1 MGTTIDKNFKPL
13 SREIRYLGKDF
24 DGLKS
29 NLIEFAKQYYPRTY
43 KDFNDSSPGMMFID
57 MASYV
62 GDVLSFYID
71 YQFKEGLIN
80 FAEER
85 KNVINL
91 VKFLGYTPKP
101 SRPSITAL
109 DLYQIIPSKRNEDG
123 SFEPDTR
130 YALIV
135 KEGMEAMSSNRVSF
149 ITTET
154 VDFSIKSNL
163 YPRVDEVFSRNSS
176 GEPEFYLIKKS
187 VKAYSGKTI
196 SRDFNISSQT
206 PNLRIELP
214 EDNVLKILEIKDSDN
229 NSWYQV
235 DYLAQDLVS
244 LPVENNRFNF
254 ELFSN
259 YNSTVPNIIKFLR
272 TNRRFIIEV
281 DENNKTYIQF
291 GPSTDSLEEEILVPN
306 SELLGT
312 GFSNVSRYNLTLD
325 PTVFVK
331 SNSYGS
337 SPFNTTLSVKY
348 VIGGGLESNAN
359 VDDITTIS
367 KIQFEDAV
375 EYLPAE
381 ENLLNTV
388 KTSLRVSNPIP
399 ATGGASS
406 ESILEIKQNAMA
418 NFAAQD
424 RMVTKDDYVSR
435 VLSMPAEYGRVAKAY
450 VSSESELTSFGVK
463 PVPGLLD
470 ENNNI
475 IIDKSYNG
483 FRKVNIDGGNPFG
496 INLYVLTYDDNK
508 NLTPINEAL
517 VYNLKQYISKYRMIS
532 DRVNIIDGY
541 VVNIGIDFTVLT
553 YSTYN
558 KKEVLA
564 NCISAI
570 KKFFDI
576 ELWQFCQPINIGQLE
591 LEIAKVE
598 GVQSVSNLEFK
609 NLVGGNYSNCEYDL
623 IAATKHK
630 IIYPPVDPSVFEIK
644 YPDVDIRGKVL

>member
-101 SRPSITAL
+101 SRPSITTL

-196 SRDFNISSQT
+196 NRDFNISSQT

-229 NSWYQV
+229 NNWYQV

-259 YNSTVPNIIKFLR
+259 YSSTVPNIIKFLR

-312 GFSNVSRYNLTLD
+312 GFSNISRYNLTLD

-375 EYLPAE
+375 EYLPSE
-381 ENLLNTV
+381 ESLLNTV
-388 KTSLRVSNPIP
+388 KTSLRVTNPIP
-399 ATGGASS
+399 ATGGAAS

-435 VLSMPAEYGRVAKAY
+435 VLSMPSEYGRVAKAY

-475 IIDKSYNG
+475 IIDSSYNG

-541 VVNIGIDFTVLT
+541 IVNIGLDFTILT

-564 NCISAI
+564 NCISAV

-630 IIYPPVDPSVFEIK
+630 IIYPPVDPAVFEIK